1 MPDSGILR
9 RMAATSSSGFVDAVM
24 KRVGLWTC
32 VAYLLTV
39 GRAGA
44 QEMPRIPVPDSE
56 GVTTLHVYTNL
67 AQVPVMV
74 LGPNGE
80 RLKKEIEPSRFSVSI
95 DSGPWFTATHVR
107 REGDDPIELALL
119 LDLHGNTLPAVPK
132 IEEQIAG
139 LAPNLLHA
147 VDHVTVYGLDCN
159 LTRGP
164 RSVAASR
171 ENLERGTEL
180 ALRGW
185 EMRTKS
191 KPVGRCAEQS
201 GVVRALTAIVRE
213 LSIAPG
219 RRVIVAV
226 TDGQDDVN
234 SGDWL
239 NLRNYAQ
246 ISSVPIYGV
255 VIASAIQLP
264 SYPIRIRRDD
274 PFTSVCDM
282 SGGMVMAIRSPA
294 LKETLEGMITKLR
307 DRYIVEFPRPS
318 NSTVGRHTMEVR
330 VEKSKDDFIRISG
343 ITMSLPDATVLKDP
357 NTLLVG
363 PSNTPVQGERRRPD
377 DK

>member
-9 RMAATSSSGFVDAVM
+9 RMAAISSGGFIGDLMRRA
-24 KRVGLWTC
+24 GLWLC
-32 VAYLLTV
+32 VAWGV
-39 GRAGA
+39 GVGWAGA
-44 QEMPRIPVPDSE
+44 QESPRAPVSDAE

-74 LGPNGE
+74 LGPNRE

-95 DSGPWFTATHVR
+95 DSGPWFTPTHVR

-164 RSVAASR
+164 RSLAASE

-191 KPVGRCAEQS
+191 KPVGRCAKQS
-201 GVVRALTAIVRE
+201 GVVRALTAMVRE

-318 NSTVGRHTMEVR
+318 NSTAGQHTMEVR

-343 ITMSLPDATVLKDP
+343 ITMPLPDATVLKDP

-363 PSNTPVQGERRRPD
+363 PSNTPVQGDRRRPD